1 MHAERLADVSVCQIA
16 AVNEFR
22 ESHVLIFE
30 LINWN
35 FPRFN
40 LSILHVLL
48 GVHKSWNMFKIV
60 PFWGNCCEYVLC
72 PLDFQNASVFTSCEW
87 GCCSCWNH
95 KFFILWLLWEKVSRV
110 EIFHHREFFFSF
122 CHHRPLRYKNKSFSI
137 STEQKSEAWRRGKG
151 GWEDRYKSVTMEKL
165 KT

>member
-16 AVNEFR
+16 AVNELR

-95 KFFILWLLWEKVSRV
+95 KFFYTLIVVR
-110 EIFHHREFFFSF
+110 
-122 CHHRPLRYKNKSFSI
+122 KSFSCWNI
-137 STEQKSEAWRRGKG
+137 SPSRVFFSPFVIIVRCDTKIKVFQSQLSKRVKHGGEGK
-151 GWEDRYKSVTMEKL
+151 EDEKIDT
-165 KT
+165 KV